1 MRAGVVLVRDDD
13 AVDGDRLSVQV
24 ADGDLGLGVGAESR
38 LSGLSTG
45 GEPREKGMG
54 ELEGQRHERLRLVRG
69 VAEHETLV
77 ASAAAVPVD
86 DTLRDLVIGFGVR
99 GEPPAI
105 EPRTSLRDLYVAGVV
120 EFNGVTETYRLRSSV
135 AFELAARRC
144 GIDAGGVDENECV
157 TARLLVFLTYVAS
170 LELDL
175 RRSLRTH
182 DPVGISRRVSVETPF
197 SKEFQKSIRDLVAKL
212 IPGATKQLGD
222 FGRALGELL
231 PESVPLMKDLER
243 RHKREDLTPQAVLS
257 GSTFSQLVAM
267 VRDVVPLGERLEGLL
282 AGINESRNDLAHFRG
297 TSYERSR
304 TLVDA
309 VAAARTG
316 LFPLF
321 AKARATAARAVATPQ
336 ESALAPPVEEIS
348 SAT

>member
-1 MRAGVVLVRDDD
+1 
-13 AVDGDRLSVQV
+13 
-24 ADGDLGLGVGAESR
+24 
-38 LSGLSTG
+38 
-45 GEPREKGMG
+45 MG